1 MFKMSKQ
8 CIGLSIYEYFVQC
21 PAVQTA
27 LHFGIQKTEAV
38 GIIKTLIK
46 KNVFYR
52 ILKNVFFFLKY

>member
-38 GIIKTLIK
+38 GIIKTLFWLY
-46 KNVFYR
+46 NAYT
-52 ILKNVFFFLKY
+52 

>member
-38 GIIKTLIK
+38 GIIKTL
-46 KNVFYR
+46 
-52 ILKNVFFFLKY
+52 

>member
-38 GIIKTLIK
+38 GIIKTLFWLYNAYKIDC
-46 KNVFYR
+46 KNHIF
-52 ILKNVFFFLKY
+52 ILY